1 MKKPS
6 VNIPCP
12 CGSGLKYKKCC
23 LRYHKGGTAPD
34 ALHLMRSRYAA
45 YAVGNSRYIMQT
57 THPDNRDYSTDIL
70 RWEEDI
76 LQFCRHTDFLGL
88 HIEAFTEES
97 EEAFVTF
104 TAKLSSGEMREKSRF
119 VKQQGRWLYLEGEVY

>member
-6 VNIPCP
+6 VNLPCP

-23 LRYHKGGTAPD
+23 LRYHKGAAAPD
-34 ALHLMRSRYAA
+34 ALHLMRSRYTA
-45 YAVGNSRYIMQT
+45 YAVGNSRYIIQT
-57 THPDNRDYSTDIL
+57 THPDNPEYSSDIPN
-70 RWEEDI
+70 WEEEI
-76 LQFCRHTDFLGL
+76 LNFCRHTGFLGL
-88 HIEAFTEES
+88 RIESFTENR

-119 VKQQGRWLYLEGEVY
+119 LKQNGRWLYVSGEVH